1 MSKTKR
7 SARLRF
13 GSTRIRANGSIKKVA
28 LHNSSLDGQS
38 KRNHQVTKGKT
49 LRMAPNKAVKLIH
62 HSIKG
67 WTMVLGLCPPAKTLF
82 GCPAD
87 RIYDLSHEGKQ

>member
-1 MSKTKR
+1 
-7 SARLRF
+7 
-13 GSTRIRANGSIKKVA
+13 
-28 LHNSSLDGQS
+28 
-38 KRNHQVTKGKT
+38 
-49 LRMAPNKAVKLIH
+49 MAPNKAVKLIH

-82 GCPAD
+82 GCPAE